1 MAKKK
6 TTKEKLNASATDEV
20 SKITAEKLAAIRE
33 FNMQNVGNMWIDP
46 EKIPTEE
53 DINTA
58 KKDYEDRATALKNKK
73 DYFVADKANALRV
86 AKFLKDF
93 IENAY
98 WTKQFFVGVINF
110 SEYITTFIDEC
121 EKEPK
126 DLVMEYGPMQFA
138 FLMLDNRMGHG
149 LEDAKHMA
157 EIWDEFVPI
166 YDTLH
171 ELDDW
176 YKKEVETVKRLQDRW
191 GMMAQGYYLVLL
203 DVNDHKQDETT
214 ETSSSTTDIKE

>member
-58 KKDYEDRATALKNKK
+58 KKDYEDRATTLKNKK
-73 DYFVADKANALRV
+73 DYFIADKANALRV

-214 ETSSSTTDIKE
+214 ETSSSATDVKE

>member
-6 TTKEKLNASATDEV
+6 TTKEETKDKAVEAASKL
-20 SKITAEKLAAIRE
+20 TAEKLAAIRE
-33 FNMQNVGNMWIDP
+33 FNMQNVGSMWIDP
-46 EKIPTEE
+46 EKVPSDE
-53 DINTA
+53 DVEQA
-58 KKDYEDRATALKNKK
+58 KKDYEERAIALKDKK
-73 DYFVADKANALRV
+73 DYFIADKANALRV

-93 IENAY
+93 IENSY
-98 WTKQFFVGVINF
+98 WQKQFFVGVINF
-110 SEYITTFIDEC
+110 SEYITTFINEC

-176 YKKEVETVKRLQDRW
+176 YKKEVETIKRLQNRW
-191 GMMAQGYYLVLL
+191 GMLAQGYYLVLL
-203 DVNDHKQDETT
+203 DPEDHKQEEILD
-214 ETSSSTTDIKE
+214 SSVESKKE